1 MKKKLKLEGK
11 NMLNKEQLREIKGGD
26 YEGCNQ
32 YNYVCICDTGT
43 GPMFIGCYGQFDCR
57 DKCNWLFPP
66 WI

>member
-1 MKKKLKLEGK
+1 
-11 NMLNKEQLREIKGGD
+11 MLNKEQLREIKGGD